1 MRTTKSYKIVLL
13 FIAMAL
19 SLMAFSL
26 CLGGA
31 KKALAAST
39 PNAGSYFTSASVLE
53 FKEDGVAA
61 MLEEDGTIST
71 KHELALDN
79 LGFEVK
85 ANADIEELNV
95 TVYTAPYLVAGN
107 VRLNEDN
114 EKELVET
121 VEHKLSIAISGSS
134 LTIKFNG
141 ETASA
146 TLSGNLDI
154 AFNVNDNVLTAIVEG
169 NEVFSS
175 KAEYKVYDLDTCIA
189 EEVVFQVA
197 KLADNVT
204 EAELLILSVDQN
216 TADTTGK
223 YKQTFKLDA
232 DGKIEKQATPY
243 GVIANSFIASNGKI
257 NLRSLYKHTLTLR
270 GLSVLG
276 ELKTANLRLTKFD
289 ANDNDIWFEKVEN
302 PKSVLFR
309 EAGVEKINIETNL
322 SAYED
327 KVLRTLEINVFDED
341 TVAPTYNTALV
352 AGEVY
357 EAYKLAVEKAT
368 KVTED
373 GKESYIGLGEDYK
386 VPSLENFVSDNFSS
400 YENLDATVY
409 YQSPTEDDGS
419 SSDFTIPIDAAGD
432 YFFYVVF
439 EDDDDNTMGK
449 DDFFTINEDE
459 ENEMVKGKYGAF
471 VFSFHIEDDSAFSV
485 EANRL
490 LGKGFV
496 GELYSATEFKIDASD
511 FSKTYRLFYNK
522 NVGAKATD
530 DGWVEII
537 TPEKLKDDYQ
547 NSVFS
552 ADDIKNIDYNGI
564 LSFTP
569 DREGAYKFVCTI
581 VSDTS
586 TRADEA
592 EAVFRVEKPVI
603 VKNYEPLETREILAI
618 VFLSVGGVCLIGIVA
633 LIFVK
638 PKEEK
643 VDAE

>member
-1 MRTTKSYKIVLL
+1 MRTTKSYKIVSLL
-13 FIAMAL
+13 IAMAL
-19 SLMAFSL
+19 SLIAFSL
-26 CLGGA
+26 CLGVE
-31 KKALAAST
+31 KKAFAASA
-39 PNAGSYFTSASVLE
+39 PNASSYFTSTSVLE
-53 FKEDGVAA
+53 FKEDGVGA
-61 MLEEDGTIST
+61 MFEEEGEIST

-79 LGFEVK
+79 LGFELK
-85 ANADIEELNV
+85 PSADIEELSV

-107 VRLNEDN
+107 VRLNDEN

-141 ETASA
+141 ETATA
-146 TLSGNLDI
+146 TLSGNL
-154 AFNVNDNVLTAIVEG
+154 NVGFKVASKVLYAVVEG
-169 NEVFSS
+169 TEVFSS

-189 EEVVFQVA
+189 EEVVFQVV
-197 KLADNVT
+197 KLASNVT

-216 TADTTGK
+216 TADATGK

-232 DGKIEKQATPY
+232 DGKLEKQATPY
-243 GVIANSFIASNGKI
+243 GVIDNSFISPNGQI

-289 ANDNDIWFEKVEN
+289 ANDDDIWFENVEN
-302 PKSVLFR
+302 PKAVVFK

-327 KVLRTLEINVFDED
+327 KVLRTIEINVFEED
-341 TVAPTYNTALV
+341 TFAPIYNDALV
-352 AGEVY
+352 GSEMY
-357 EAYKLAVEKAT
+357 EAYQFAVKEAT
-368 KVTED
+368 KVNED
-373 GKESYIGLGEDYK
+373 GKESYISLGEDYK
-386 VPSLENFVSDNFSS
+386 VPSLENFVSDNLSS
-400 YENLDATVY
+400 YANLDATVY
-409 YQSPTEDDGS
+409 YQTPTEEDGS
-419 SSDFTIPIDAAGD
+419 SNDFTIPIDTAGD

-439 EDDDDNTMGK
+439 EDDDGNAMEK
-449 DDFFTINEDE
+449 DDFFTIDEDE

-471 VFSFHIEDDSAFSV
+471 VFYFHIEDDSAFSV
-485 EANRL
+485 EANKA

-511 FSKTYRLFYNK
+511 FTKTYRLFYNSNK
-522 NVGAKATD
+522 EAKAED

-537 TPEKLKDDYQ
+537 ASKNLKDDYQ
-547 NSVFS
+547 NPLFT
-552 ADDIKNIDYNGI
+552 ADDIKEIDYNGV

-569 DREGAYKFVCTI
+569 DREGAYKFICTI

-592 EAVFRVEKPVI
+592 EAVFKVEKPVV

-618 VFLSVGGVCLIGIVA
+618 VFLSVGGVCLIGIIA

>member
-19 SLMAFSL
+19 SFIAFSL

-31 KKALAAST
+31 EHVFAAST
-39 PNAGSYFTSASVLE
+39 VDAGNYFSSASEVE
-53 FKEDGVAA
+53 FKDDGVSVT
-61 MLEEDGTIST
+61 LGEEGEVST
-71 KHELALDN
+71 KYELALDN
-79 LGFEVK
+79 LGFEIK
-85 ANADIEELNV
+85 PNAEIAELNV

-121 VEHKLSIAISGSS
+121 VEHKLSIGISGNS
-134 LTIKFNG
+134 LTVKFNG
-141 ETASA
+141 QTANA
-146 TLSGNLDI
+146 TLNGNL
-154 AFNVNDNVLTAIVEG
+154 NVGFSVENNVLSAIVEG
-169 NEVFSS
+169 TEVFSS
-175 KAEYKVYDLDTCIA
+175 KSEYKVYDLDTCIA
-189 EEVVFQVA
+189 EEVVFGIG
-197 KLADNVT
+197 KLASSVT
-204 EAELLILSVDQN
+204 ETELLILSVDQN

-243 GVIANSFIASNGKI
+243 GVISNDFVASNGKI
-257 NLRSLYKHTLTLR
+257 NLRSLYKHTLSLR

-289 ANDNDIWFEKVEN
+289 ANDDGIWFENVEN
-302 PKSVLFR
+302 PKSVVFK

-327 KVLRTLEINVFDED
+327 KVLRTLEINVYEED
-341 TVAPTYNTALV
+341 AVAPTYNTAL
-352 AGEVY
+352 ATGETY

-368 KVTED
+368 KVVD
-373 GKESYIGLGEDYK
+373 GDKESYISIGEDYE

-400 YENLDATVY
+400 YANLNAVVY
-409 YQSPTEDDGS
+409 YKTPTEDNGS
-419 SSDFTIPIDAAGD
+419 SSDFTIPVDAAGD

-439 EDDDDNTMGK
+439 DDDDGNAMEE

-459 ENEMVKGKYGAF
+459 ENEMVLGKYGAF
-471 VFSFHIEDDSAFSV
+471 VFEFHIEDDSAFSV
-485 EANRL
+485 EANKA

-511 FSKTYRLFYNK
+511 FSKTYRLFYNENK
-522 NVGAKATD
+522 DAKATD

-547 NSVFS
+547 NAVFS
-552 ADDIKNIDYNGI
+552 AEDIKNIDYNGV

-592 EAVFRVEKPVI
+592 EAVFNVEKPVI

-618 VFLSVGGVCLIGIVA
+618 VFLSVGGVCLIGIIA